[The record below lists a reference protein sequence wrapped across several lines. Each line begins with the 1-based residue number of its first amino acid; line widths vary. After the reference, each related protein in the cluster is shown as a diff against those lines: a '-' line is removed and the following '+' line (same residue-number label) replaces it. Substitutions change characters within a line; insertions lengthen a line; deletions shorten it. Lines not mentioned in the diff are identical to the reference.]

1 MVHLDVNGKVLL
13 MFIECV
19 FTKELTDAYANR
31 LELLIALSVNL
42 LLSFPERVI
51 SSVYLDVPGR

>member
-31 LELLIALSVNL
+31 LELLIALTVSIFCYH
-42 LLSFPERVI
+42 FPNV
-51 SSVYLDVPGR
+51 S